1 MIDIKFR
8 PYISCEAVIWHD
20 GVFMTR
26 LTPSDDV
33 EKYDRCLRVKDLH
46 RDAGVKVETLVKQPD
61 TK

>member
-1 MIDIKFR
+1 
-8 PYISCEAVIWHD
+8 
-20 GVFMTR
+20 MTR

-46 RDAGVKVETLVKQPD
+46 SDAGVEVETLVKQPD

>member
-1 MIDIKFR
+1 
-8 PYISCEAVIWHD
+8 
-20 GVFMTR
+20 MTR